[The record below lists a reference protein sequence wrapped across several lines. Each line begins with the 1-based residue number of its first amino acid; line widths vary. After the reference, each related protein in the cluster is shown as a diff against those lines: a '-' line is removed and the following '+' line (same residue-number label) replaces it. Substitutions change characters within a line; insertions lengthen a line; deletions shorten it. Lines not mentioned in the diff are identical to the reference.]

1 MIDACDECLTR
12 SYLVAFLAADLRRL
26 RARAADP
33 AAQAFVRRFDARAH
47 RTDIAALGIAAVCAH
62 AEAFPAPLRDLRD
75 PPPVLY
81 ATAPAVLSSGDEP
94 AAAVIGSRR
103 PSEYGR
109 TVAYGIG
116 RGLGAAGVP
125 VVSGLALGI
134 DAIAHRGC
142 LDGGGRTVAV
152 LACGVDVPYPRTN
165 RGLYERIRECGT
177 VVSEMPPGTRPRR
190 WLFPARNRI
199 MAALGR
205 LTVVVE
211 AAERSGTLIT
221 ADCAAEIGRD
231 VAAVPGRVTSDAA
244 AGTNGLL
251 RNGAALVT
259 GAQDVLDLLYGVG
272 ARSVPGPPEPQLDER
287 DRAVLEAVS
296 RGGGLDEIGREV
308 GLSAAAVR
316 AALARLERGG
326 LVRRAASGGYVPTA

>member
-1 MIDACDECLTR
+1 MDACDSC
-12 SYLVAFLAADLRRL
+12 LRRSH
-26 RARAADP
+26 R
-33 AAQAFVRRFDARAH
+33 DAVVAGAGPGRW
-47 RTDIAALGIAAVCAH
+47 RPGLGIEAVCAH
-62 AEAFPAPLRDLRD
+62 SNFFPAALRDLHQR
-75 PPPVLY
+75 PTVLY
-81 ATAPAVLSSGDEP
+81 ATRMDVVTSLDEP
-94 AAAVIGSRR
+94 AAVVIGSRH

-109 TVAYGIG
+109 TVAYRLG

-142 LDGGGRTVAV
+142 LDGGGCTVAV
-152 LACGVDVPYPRTN
+152 LASGVDVAYPRTN
-165 RGLYERIRECGT
+165 RRLYERIRESGSI
-177 VVSEMPPGTRPRR
+177 VSEMPPGSKPLR

-221 ADCAAEIGRD
+221 ADCAADIGRD
-231 VAAVPGRVTSDAA
+231 VAAVPGCVTSDVA

-259 GAQDVLDLLYGVG
+259 GPQDVLDLLYGVG
-272 ARSVPGPPEPQLDER
+272 AREVPCEAPQALDSAEQTVLAHVTR
-287 DRAVLEAVS
+287 GAGIDQVAVET
-296 RGGGLDEIGREV
+296 GM
-308 GLSAAAVR
+308 AAATIR
-316 AALARLERGG
+316 SALARLELRG
-326 LVRRAASGGYVPTA
+326 LIRRAPSGGYVPAA

>member
-1 MIDACDECLTR
+1 VIDACDACLRR
-12 SYLVAFLAADLRRL
+12 SHLVAFLAGDIRRL
-26 RARAADP
+26 RTYEGDEE
-33 AAQAFVRRFDARAH
+33 AQAFLRRFDARRR
-47 RTDIAALGIAAVCAH
+47 RTAITALGIDAACPH
-62 AEAFPAPLRDLRD
+62 SGSFPKPLRELRD
-75 PPPVLY
+75 PPSVLY
-81 ATAPAVLSSGDEP
+81 ATALARVVDEREP
-94 AAAVIGSRR
+94 AAVVIGSRR

-109 TVAYGIG
+109 TVAYGLG

-125 VVSGLALGI
+125 VISGLALGI
-134 DAIAHRGC
+134 DAVAHGGC

-165 RGLYERIRECGT
+165 RRLYRRVRDLGT
-177 VVSEMPPGTRPRR
+177 IVSEMPPGSRPYR

-221 ADCAAEIGRD
+221 ADCAAELGRD
-231 VAAVPGRVTSDAA
+231 VAAVPGPVTSSVA

-259 GAQDVLDLLYGVG
+259 EAQDVLDLLYGVG
-272 ARSVPGPPEPQLDER
+272 AREVPVEPGPVLDPVDAR
-287 DRAVLEAVS
+287 VLEAVS
-296 RGGGLDEIGREV
+296 RGGGLDQIAAD
-308 GLSAAAVR
+308 LSLTAAAVR
-316 AALARLERGG
+316 AALARLELRG
-326 LVRRAASGGYVPTA
+326 LVRRAAAGGYVPR